1 MNEVQKEILVEKGLQ
16 HLKTFDR
23 YISYHT
29 VGIKNAKRDF
39 EKGNLKIPVEQLLKE
54 IIDSFDEQIK
64 RIDLVL
70 SIFEGLGKLEKH
82 N

>member
-1 MNEVQKEILVEKGLQ
+1 MNDIQKQILVENGLQ

-29 VGIKNAKRDF
+29 VGIKNAIKDL

-54 IIDSFDEQIK
+54 IIDSFNDQMK
-64 RIDLVL
+64 RIDLIL
-70 SIFEGLGKLEKH
+70 SIFEGLK
-82 N
+82 